1 MYTIKTIV
9 LLINDIE
16 ILLNIVYIQDYIL
29 KNSATIW
36 LYSNS

>member
-29 KNSATIW
+29 KNSVTI
-36 LYSNS
+36 